1 MIGANLGP
9 FLLDTGRG
17 RLLNVSCTFN
27 LRPVSRGL
35 MIKRLGKKSKINGCI
50 KCLLRGNTWNLKLW
64 KMHVIILGKLPVKV
78 FISNKA
84 FYDTFKLSLTNQGFV
99 TNKNRTVKQK
109 NLIVADNSKLANKL
123 ISNIPGIT
131 SRIQS
136 PLILWN

>member
-1 MIGANLGP
+1 
-9 FLLDTGRG
+9 
-17 RLLNVSCTFN
+17 
-27 LRPVSRGL
+27 
-35 MIKRLGKKSKINGCI
+35 
-50 KCLLRGNTWNLKLW
+50 
-64 KMHVIILGKLPVKV
+64 MHVIILAKLPVKV

-84 FYDTFKLSLTNQGFV
+84 FYDTFKVSLTNQGFV

-136 PLILWN
+136 PLIL